1 MPQARRTHSLYGTT
15 NHHCSGPKPSGKA
28 EGTLLDWSPS
38 GEEGSQIAWI
48 RAAFS
53 RKPTRRSPSSMMVSY
68 ETVVDTVVDALIYS
82 RDATEP
88 LLEMPSAANNGEAV
102 SSFSR
107 GQQLRDVS

>member
-1 MPQARRTHSLYGTT
+1 MAR
-15 NHHCSGPKPSGKA
+15 K
-28 EGTLLDWSPS
+28 D
-38 GEEGSQIAWI
+38 SQIAWI
-48 RAAFS
+48 RVAFS
-53 RKPTRRSPSSMMVSY
+53 RRPTRRSPSSMVPDDRRLVFKLPPLVSY

-88 LLEMPSAANNGEAV
+88 RLEIPSAGDNAQAV